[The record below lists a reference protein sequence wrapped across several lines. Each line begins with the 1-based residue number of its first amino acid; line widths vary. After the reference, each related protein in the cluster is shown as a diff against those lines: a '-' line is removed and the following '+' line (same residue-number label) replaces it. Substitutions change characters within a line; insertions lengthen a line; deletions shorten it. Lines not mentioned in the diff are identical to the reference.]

1 MKKGLL
7 ITMLL
12 ASLTLTACGGG
23 AADSNKKNSE
33 KSASATSTKSN
44 SESTVTAS
52 GEKKGGK
59 LVVYTMNS
67 EGLVNATIPLF
78 EKIWYRCRSYSGRYR
93 RTH

>member
-33 KSASATSTKSN
+33 NLLLTQVQKATVK
-44 SESTVTAS
+44 A
-52 GEKKGGK
+52 
-59 LVVYTMNS
+59 L
-67 EGLVNATIPLF
+67 
-78 EKIWYRCRSYSGRYR
+78 
-93 RTH
+93 